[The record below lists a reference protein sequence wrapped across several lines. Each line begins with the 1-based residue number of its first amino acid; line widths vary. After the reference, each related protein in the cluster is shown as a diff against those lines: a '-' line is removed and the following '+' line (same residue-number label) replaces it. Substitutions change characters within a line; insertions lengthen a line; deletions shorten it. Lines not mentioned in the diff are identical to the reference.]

1 MRIRFIHGYF
11 YPDLSAGSQII
22 TDIAFYLSSQG
33 HQVSVITSRG
43 RYAGGGQSSFSAKE
57 IVKGVSIRRVWS
69 PSLGKGS
76 TLERFLDQTCFAVG
90 ATIAALFARR
100 ADTVVVLTNPP
111 LLAVL
116 GLVLRRL
123 KGERFVYVVMDLY
136 PDVAIRAGLLK
147 ARSISARMMSWVTG
161 MTIKGADRVVVLGTC
176 MLEEVIGYGVDPRK
190 AKIIHNWADEKSIR
204 PLDPNENRFRKAH
217 GLEGK
222 FVIMYSGNMG
232 VVHQFEDILEV
243 ARRLR
248 GRSDICFVFIGDGVR
263 HGELVDF
270 QHRYGL
276 KSILLLPYQDRSCLG
291 ESLGAGDLHFV
302 SLRNGFEGLVVP
314 SKVYGI
320 MAAARPVVYQG
331 SQKSDIGY
339 MIAEKGIG
347 VIVSEGDVNALES
360 AILKLYSDRALTE
373 ILGKSARAVLEEEYS
388 MQRAMDAYE
397 DIFISAGLQ
406 P

>member
-1 MRIRFIHGYF
+1 M
-11 YPDLSAGSQII
+11 
-22 TDIAFYLSSQG
+22 
-33 HQVSVITSRG
+33 
-43 RYAGGGQSSFSAKE
+43 
-57 IVKGVSIRRVWS
+57 
-69 PSLGKGS
+69 
-76 TLERFLDQTCFAVG
+76 
-90 ATIAALFARR
+90 
-100 ADTVVVLTNPP
+100 
-111 LLAVL
+111 
-116 GLVLRRL
+116 
-123 KGERFVYVVMDLY
+123 
-136 PDVAIRAGLLK
+136 
-147 ARSISARMMSWVTG
+147 
-161 MTIKGADRVVVLGTC
+161 
-176 MLEEVIGYGVDPRK
+176 
-190 AKIIHNWADEKSIR
+190 
-204 PLDPNENRFRKAH
+204 
-217 GLEGK
+217 
-222 FVIMYSGNMG
+222 
-232 VVHQFEDILEV
+232 
-243 ARRLR
+243 
-248 GRSDICFVFIGDGVR
+248 R

>member
-1 MRIRFIHGYF
+1 
-11 YPDLSAGSQII
+11 
-22 TDIAFYLSSQG
+22 
-33 HQVSVITSRG
+33 
-43 RYAGGGQSSFSAKE
+43 
-57 IVKGVSIRRVWS
+57 
-69 PSLGKGS
+69 
-76 TLERFLDQTCFAVG
+76 
-90 ATIAALFARR
+90 
-100 ADTVVVLTNPP
+100 
-111 LLAVL
+111 
-116 GLVLRRL
+116 
-123 KGERFVYVVMDLY
+123 
-136 PDVAIRAGLLK
+136 
-147 ARSISARMMSWVTG
+147 MSGVTG

-204 PLDPNENRFRKAH
+204 PLDPNENKFRKAH

-320 MAAARPVVYQG
+320 MAAARPMVYPG
-331 SQKSDIGY
+331 SPKNYI
-339 MIAEKGIG
+339 
-347 VIVSEGDVNALES
+347 
-360 AILKLYSDRALTE
+360 R
-373 ILGKSARAVLEEEYS
+373 
-388 MQRAMDAYE
+388 
-397 DIFISAGLQ
+397 
-406 P
+406 